1 MSQSKISRRYLQGLI
16 RKALNNMAKI
26 SDFVTI
32 TIRKPEAQTL
42 KKVIEENWKDLNVV
56 ELDHLSAIKR
66 ELELGIKMYE
76 EEE

>member
-1 MSQSKISRRYLQGLI
+1 
-16 RKALNNMAKI
+16 MAKI

-42 KKVIEENWKDLNVV
+42 KKLIEENWKDLNIV
-56 ELDHLSAIKR
+56 ELDHLTAIKR